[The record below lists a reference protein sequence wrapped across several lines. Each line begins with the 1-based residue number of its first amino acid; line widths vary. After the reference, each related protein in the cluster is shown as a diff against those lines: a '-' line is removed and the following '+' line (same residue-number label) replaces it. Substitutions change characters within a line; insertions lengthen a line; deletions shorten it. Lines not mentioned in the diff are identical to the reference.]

1 MEARW
6 GQVPRRGVEP
16 IEKGKEEVGRLT
28 DVMLHSYHH
37 KHALPSAIHPR
48 WLHKDTMPP
57 LAL

>member
-1 MEARW
+1 
-6 GQVPRRGVEP
+6 VEP